1 MQWEVYHLCQMI
13 KQIFYLL
20 HLNSLTKKFQ
30 SDEELAYTGKVAK
43 FFFDQINIPERIC
56 EDWWA
61 GVVEKVRKA
70 IDTKRANVT
79 NAIKLEFMHK

>member
-1 MQWEVYHLCQMI
+1 
-13 KQIFYLL
+13 
-20 HLNSLTKKFQ
+20 
-30 SDEELAYTGKVAK
+30 VAK
-43 FFFDQINIPERIC
+43 FFDRINVPERIC

-79 NAIKLEFMHK
+79 NAIKLEFIRKYRETIKQLNKHILTL